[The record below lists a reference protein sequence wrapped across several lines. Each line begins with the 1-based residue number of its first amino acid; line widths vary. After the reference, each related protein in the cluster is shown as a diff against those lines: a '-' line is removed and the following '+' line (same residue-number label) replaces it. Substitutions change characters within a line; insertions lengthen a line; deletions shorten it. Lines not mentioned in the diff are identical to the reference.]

1 MQTTTEE
8 ETTTPRRSKKDKPNG
23 RANGNGAAPDNG
35 VAFPTPA
42 DDPADAAAATEPE
55 EKGPDHYEAT
65 EPAQDEIEIAVDV
78 FRKLKDDA
86 REMGDQAVI
95 DALIGIVDVHKQLRT
110 PELFGS
116 GSDEDDKYET
126 ADNVAEIAR
135 ILCASSSK
143 LVVNPNYIVFYW
155 KDHEKWTS
163 HGQKV
168 HGSVKR
174 FDGFHQHHNDGQLAA
189 VLVNYHL
196 FKTLN
201 PRQKIFQVYHLLREL
216 DEKGGTRAPD
226 YVGYFDEPGLFGAG
240 VSEEMCN
247 IARAFIRDAKA
258 HVGDVH
264 QLSLMAGIFD
274 D

>member
-1 MQTTTEE
+1 MQPTTES
-8 ETTTPRRSKKDKPNG
+8 TSSNPPKKRKATNG
-23 RANGNGAAPDNG
+23 KANGATNGKTLPFPERNQDAAPE
-35 VAFPTPA
+35 
-42 DDPADAAAATEPE
+42 DAEQEAAEAQS
-55 EKGPDHYEAT
+55 PDHYEPPTEPGPQEIELAT
-65 EPAQDEIEIAVDV
+65 EV
-78 FRKLKDDA
+78 FRKLQNDA
-86 REMGDQAVI
+86 QEMGDQAVI
-95 DALIGIVDVHKQLRT
+95 DALIGIVDVHHQLRT
-110 PELFGS
+110 SELFGS

-135 ILCASSSK
+135 ILCRSSSK
-143 LVVNPNYIVFYW
+143 LEVNPNLLVFYW

-168 HGSVKR
+168 HGTVKR
-174 FDGFHQHHNDGQLAA
+174 FDGFHQHHNDGQQAA
-189 VLVNYHL
+189 VLLNYHL

-201 PRQKIFQVYHLLREL
+201 PRQKIFQVYRLLREL

-226 YVGYFDEPGLFGAG
+226 YVGYFEEPGLFGAG
-240 VSEEMCN
+240 VDEESCK